1 MTTTTT
7 KRRSQYENETAA
19 RPVAFDGDR
28 LLRQIGVAVVT
39 GALTLSMIPTA
50 ALAENSSASST
61 NTGST
66 TSNAQP
72 QAPSGDSQGS
82 STPPAPPS
90 GGSKGTTPNTQGQ
103 PPSDHAQPPSGS
115 MSQGQ
120 PPAGGMGGAN
130 TQSFDYTGSY
140 TGALTADGE
149 EVRPDG
155 NSVSATESDQN
166 ALLAKGGGTLVV
178 TGASVDKS
186 GDDNN
191 GDNCNFY
198 GLNSIALSVGNGS
211 LLKIS
216 NSKLN
221 ATSEG
226 SNGVFST
233 DSATAYMR
241 DSSITTSA
249 GNSRG
254 FDATYGGTILA
265 DTLDISTQGDHSAGV
280 ATDRGGGNI
289 SLTNSTIKTAGSGS
303 PLLYSTGDI
312 ELNNVTGSSSGSQIA
327 GMEGLNTIL
336 INNSTL
342 ESTQSG
348 KTASDPIADGI
359 IIYQSTSGDAETAT
373 GKTATFQ
380 AVGSTLKSAITS
392 GSMFY
397 FTNTKADVVLKDTTL
412 DFDSTTAN
420 LILAAGN
427 SSNNWGSAGSNG
439 AAVSFTGISQTLS
452 GAVEADTISS
462 VKLYLTS
469 STTWTG
475 TATVRDNESAI
486 DSAKTEAPITVNVD
500 ASSTWV
506 VNGDSTVTNLAV
518 ADGGRVVD
526 TSGTDVTIKDASG
539 AVLREG
545 SSTVTLTV
553 TGSYSTSYDADGA
566 GSLSSDL
573 IDRSAFDN
581 EYSTSTAFTLGAD
594 AQTSASSSAHIGAS
608 ASTED
613 SGQSWWDA
621 VVSWFKGLFGLS

>member
-7 KRRSQYENETAA
+7 KRRSQYEHETAT
-19 RPVAFDGDR
+19 RLVTFDGDR

-50 ALAENSSASST
+50 ALAESSSASST

-66 TSNAQP
+66 TSSAQP

-90 GGSKGTTPNTQGQ
+90 GGSKGTAPNTQGQ
-103 PPSDHAQPPSGS
+103 PPSGQTQPPSGS

-120 PPAGGMGGAN
+120 PPAGGMGSAN

-149 EVRPDG
+149 EVRSDG

-186 GDDNN
+186 GDDTN

-216 NSKLN
+216 NSKLG

-233 DSATAYMR
+233 DSATAYVR
-241 DSSITTSA
+241 DSSITASA
-249 GNSRG
+249 GNGRG
-254 FDATYGGTILA
+254 LDATYGGTILA
-265 DTLDISTQGDHSAGV
+265 DTLDISTQGAHSAGV

-359 IIYQSTSGDAETAT
+359 IIYQSTSGDAEAAT

-475 TATVRDNESAI
+475 TATVRDNESAT

-526 TSGTDVTIKDASG
+526 TSGADVTIKDASG
-539 AVLREG
+539 TALREG

-581 EYSTSTAFTLGAD
+581 EYGTSTAFTLGAPTRRLRRRPLR
-594 AQTSASSSAHIGAS
+594 TSARPPRRRTAGRAGGTPS
-608 ASTED
+608 
-613 SGQSWWDA
+613 
-621 VVSWFKGLFGLS
+621 

>member
-7 KRRSQYENETAA
+7 RRRSQHENEMAT
-19 RPVAFDGDR
+19 RLVAFDGDR

-66 TSNAQP
+66 TNSAQP
-72 QAPSGDSQGS
+72 QTPSGDSQSG

-90 GGSKGTTPNTQGQ
+90 GDKGTAPNGQGQ
-103 PPSDHAQPPSGS
+103 PPSDQGQPPSGS
-115 MSQGQ
+115 MGHGQ

-130 TQSFDYTGSY
+130 TQTFDYTGGY

-149 EVRPDG
+149 ETRSDG
-155 NSVSATESDQN
+155 DSVSATETDQN

-226 SNGVFST
+226 SNGVFAT
-233 DSATAYMR
+233 DSATAYVR
-241 DSSITTSA
+241 DSTITTSA

-254 FDATYGGTILA
+254 LDATYGGTILA
-265 DTLDISTQGDHSAGV
+265 DTLDISTQGAHSAGV

-452 GAVEADTISS
+452 GTVEADTISS

-475 TATVRDNESAI
+475 AAMVRDNESAT

-526 TSGTDVTIKDASG
+526 TSGADVTIKDASG

-545 SSTVTLTV
+545 SSNVTLTV

-581 EYSTSTAFTLGAD
+581 EYGTSTAFTLGAD
-594 AQTSASSSAHIGAS
+594 AQTSASSSAHVGAS

>member
-7 KRRSQYENETAA
+7 KRRSQYEHETAT
-19 RPVAFDGDR
+19 RLVTFDGDR

-50 ALAENSSASST
+50 ALAESSSASST

-66 TSNAQP
+66 TSSAQP

-90 GGSKGTTPNTQGQ
+90 GGSKGTAPNTQGQ

-149 EVRPDG
+149 EVRSDG
-155 NSVSATESDQN
+155 NSVSATESDLN

-178 TGASVDKS
+178 TDATVSKS
-186 GDDNN
+186 GDDTN

-216 NSKLN
+216 NSKLS

-233 DSATAYMR
+233 DSATAYVR

-254 FDATYGGTILA
+254 LDATYGGTILA
-265 DTLDISTQGDHSAGV
+265 DTLDISTQGAHSAGV

-359 IIYQSTSGDAETAT
+359 IIYQSTSGDAEAAT

-452 GAVEADTISS
+452 GNVEADTISS
-462 VKLYLTS
+462 VKLYLKS

-475 TATVRDNESAI
+475 AATVRDNESAT
-486 DSAKTEAPITVNVD
+486 DSTKTEAPITVNVD

-526 TSGTDVTIKDASG
+526 TSGADVTIKDASG
-539 AVLREG
+539 TVLREG
-545 SSTVTLTV
+545 SSNVMLTV
-553 TGSYSTSYDADGA
+553 TGSYSTSYSADGA

-581 EYSTSTAFTLGAD
+581 EYGTSTAFTLGAD
-594 AQTSASSSAHIGAS
+594 AQTSASSSTSVGAS
-608 ASTED
+608 TSTEN

-621 VVSWFKGLFGLS
+621 IVSWFKGLFGLS

>member
-7 KRRSQYENETAA
+7 KRRSQYKNETAT
-19 RPVAFDGDR
+19 RLVTFDGDR

-50 ALAENSSASST
+50 ALAESSSASST

-66 TSNAQP
+66 TSSAQP

-90 GGSKGTTPNTQGQ
+90 GDSKETAPNAQGQ
-103 PPSDHAQPPSGS
+103 PPSGQAQPPFGS

-130 TQSFDYTGSY
+130 TQTFDYTGSY

-149 EVRPDG
+149 EVRSDG

-178 TGASVDKS
+178 TDATVSKS
-186 GDDNN
+186 GDDTN

-216 NSKLN
+216 NSKLS

-233 DSATAYMR
+233 DSATAYVR

-254 FDATYGGTILA
+254 LDATYGGTILA

-397 FTNTKADVVLKDTTL
+397 FTNTKADVVLKNTTL
-412 DFDSTTAN
+412 DFDSTAAN

-427 SSNNWGSAGSNG
+427 SSNNWGGAGSNG

-452 GAVEADTISS
+452 GTVEADTISS
-462 VKLYLTS
+462 VKLYLKS

-475 TATVRDNESAI
+475 AATVRDNESAT
-486 DSAKTEAPITVNVD
+486 DSTKTEAPITVNVD

-526 TSGTDVTIKDASG
+526 TSGADVTIKDASG
-539 AVLREG
+539 TVLREG
-545 SSTVTLTV
+545 SSNVMLTV
-553 TGSYSTSYDADGA
+553 TGSYSTSYSADGA

-581 EYSTSTAFTLGAD
+581 EYGTSTAFTLGAD
-594 AQTSASSSAHIGAS
+594 AQTSASSSTSVGAS
-608 ASTED
+608 TSTEN

-621 VVSWFKGLFGLS
+621 IVSWFKGLFGLS

>member
-7 KRRSQYENETAA
+7 RRRSQHENEMAT
-19 RPVAFDGDR
+19 RLVAFDGDR

-66 TSNAQP
+66 TNSAQP
-72 QAPSGDSQGS
+72 QTPSGDSQSG

-90 GGSKGTTPNTQGQ
+90 GDKGTAPNGQGQ
-103 PPSDHAQPPSGS
+103 PPSDQGQPPSGS
-115 MSQGQ
+115 MGHGQ

-130 TQSFDYTGSY
+130 TQTFDYTGGY

-149 EVRPDG
+149 ETRSDG
-155 NSVSATESDQN
+155 DSVSATETDQN

-226 SNGVFST
+226 SNGVFAT
-233 DSATAYMR
+233 DSATAYVR
-241 DSSITTSA
+241 DSTITTSA

-254 FDATYGGTILA
+254 LDATYGGTILA
-265 DTLDISTQGDHSAGV
+265 DTLDISTQGAHSAGV

-452 GAVEADTISS
+452 GTVEADTISS

-526 TSGTDVTIKDASG
+526 TSGADVTIKDASG

-545 SSTVTLTV
+545 SSNVTLTV

-581 EYSTSTAFTLGAD
+581 EYGTSTAFTLGAD
-594 AQTSASSSAHIGAS
+594 AQTSASSSAHVGAS

>member
-1 MTTTTT
+1 
-7 KRRSQYENETAA
+7 
-19 RPVAFDGDR
+19 
-28 LLRQIGVAVVT
+28 
-39 GALTLSMIPTA
+39 
-50 ALAENSSASST
+50 
-61 NTGST
+61 
-66 TSNAQP
+66 
-72 QAPSGDSQGS
+72 
-82 STPPAPPS
+82 
-90 GGSKGTTPNTQGQ
+90 
-103 PPSDHAQPPSGS
+103 

-149 EVRPDG
+149 EVRSDG
-155 NSVSATESDQN
+155 SSVSATESDQN

-178 TGASVDKS
+178 TDATVSKS
-186 GDDNN
+186 GDDTN

-198 GLNSIALSVGNGS
+198 GLNSIALSVGKDS
-211 LLKIS
+211 LLKVS
-216 NSKLN
+216 NSKLT

-233 DSATAYMR
+233 DSATTYVR

-254 FDATYGGTILA
+254 LDATYGGTILA

-380 AVGSTLKSAITS
+380 AVSSTLKSAIAS

-412 DFDSTTAN
+412 DFDSTAAN

-452 GAVEADTISS
+452 GTVEADTISS

-469 STTWTG
+469 STMWTG
-475 TATVRDNESAI
+475 TAKIRDNESAT
-486 DSAKTEAPITVNVD
+486 DSTKTEAPITVNVD

-539 AVLREG
+539 TALREG
-545 SSTVTLTV
+545 SSDVTLTV

-581 EYSTSTAFTLGAD
+581 EYGTSTAFTLGAD
-594 AQTSASSSAHIGAS
+594 AQTSVSSSAHVGAS
-608 ASTED
+608 ASTEN

-621 VVSWFKGLFGLS
+621 IVSWFKGLFGLS

>member
-1 MTTTTT
+1 
-7 KRRSQYENETAA
+7 
-19 RPVAFDGDR
+19 
-28 LLRQIGVAVVT
+28 
-39 GALTLSMIPTA
+39 
-50 ALAENSSASST
+50 
-61 NTGST
+61 
-66 TSNAQP
+66 
-72 QAPSGDSQGS
+72 
-82 STPPAPPS
+82 
-90 GGSKGTTPNTQGQ
+90 
-103 PPSDHAQPPSGS
+103 
-115 MSQGQ
+115 
-120 PPAGGMGGAN
+120 MGGAN

-149 EVRPDG
+149 EVRSDG
-155 NSVSATESDQN
+155 SSVSATESDQN

-178 TGASVDKS
+178 TDATVSKS
-186 GDDNN
+186 GDDTN

-198 GLNSIALSVGNGS
+198 GLNSIALSVGKDS
-211 LLKIS
+211 LLKVS
-216 NSKLN
+216 NSKLT

-233 DSATAYMR
+233 DSATTYVR

-254 FDATYGGTILA
+254 LDATYGGTILA
-265 DTLDISTQGDHSAGV
+265 DPPPPRPHAPPPRGMIVSETTEIYTQGDHSAGV

-312 ELNNVTGSSSGSQIA
+312 ELNNVTGSSSGRQIA

-380 AVGSTLKSAITS
+380 AVSSTLKSAIAS

-412 DFDSTTAN
+412 DFDSTAAN

-452 GAVEADTISS
+452 GTVEADTISS

-475 TATVRDNESAI
+475 TAKIRDNESAT
-486 DSAKTEAPITVNVD
+486 DSTKTEAPITVNVD

-506 VNGDSTVTNLAV
+506 VNGDSTVTNLAM

-526 TSGTDVTIKDASG
+526 TSGTDVTIKNTSG
-539 AVLREG
+539 TVLREG
-545 SSTVTLTV
+545 SSDVTLTV
-553 TGSYSTSYDADGA
+553 TGSYSTRYDADGA
-566 GSLSSDL
+566 GSLTSDL

-581 EYSTSTAFTLGAD
+581 EYGTSTAFTLGAD
-594 AQTSASSSAHIGAS
+594 AQTSVSSSAHVGAS
-608 ASTED
+608 ASTEN

-621 VVSWFKGLFGLS
+621 IVSWFKGLFGLS